1 MGREILND
9 LRIQID
15 ENDVALV
22 SIISKRIELVKKVG
36 IVKKENKIIPLDQ
49 NRWDKVIKN
58 RIEIGRK
65 LGLSEKLIL
74 DIFERLHEESL
85 TIESQIIE
93 EINDL

>member
-36 IVKKENKIIPLDQ
+36 ILKKENKIIPLDQ